1 MKRMLGALIIQTTVI
16 AAFLILTSIG
26 VDNST
31 SADLSYPMFQKGMSY
46 VTWSSSGFASPA
58 SDASIRSMS
67 EIGVK
72 CVAIIPT
79 WYQDKYNSTEIAAND
94 RSPSD
99 QSIRHAIRK
108 AHSEGMFV
116 MLKPHIDL
124 TSDED
129 NSRSDIGFSSDD
141 KWSEWFNNYTKF
153 ITHYA
158 KIARDEDVEF
168 FCVGTELTFAATKT
182 DMWKNQ
188 VIPEV
193 RKAYKG
199 RIMYAANWDEYE
211 NVGFWDDLDYA
222 GIDAYFPLADKGTPQ
237 YEEIRQGWRKW
248 AKSIG
253 EWAAKVKKP
262 VLFTECGYASV
273 NTAAVKPWQENKASE
288 PNQALQADCYKALLE
303 ELWNE
308 PWFFGL
314 YWWSWNTYAGSGG
327 VSNKGF
333 TPQNKPAAECI
344 KEWYKKNVE
353 KNFIVTEADLKSPVA
368 NS

>member
-1 MKRMLGALIIQTTVI
+1 
-16 AAFLILTSIG
+16 
-26 VDNST
+26 
-31 SADLSYPMFQKGMSY
+31 
-46 VTWSSSGFASPA
+46 
-58 SDASIRSMS
+58 
-67 EIGVK
+67 
-72 CVAIIPT
+72 
-79 WYQDKYNSTEIAAND
+79 
-94 RSPSD
+94 
-99 QSIRHAIRK
+99 
-108 AHSEGMFV
+108 
-116 MLKPHIDL
+116 
-124 TSDED
+124 
-129 NSRSDIGFSSDD
+129 
-141 KWSEWFNNYTKF
+141 
-153 ITHYA
+153 
-158 KIARDEDVEF
+158 
-168 FCVGTELTFAATKT
+168 
-182 DMWKNQ
+182 
-188 VIPEV
+188 
-193 RKAYKG
+193 
-199 RIMYAANWDEYE
+199 EYE

-237 YEEIRQGWRKW
+237 YEELRQGWKKW
-248 AKSIG
+248 VKDIG

>member
-1 MKRMLGALIIQTTVI
+1 MKRIFGASIIQITVI
-16 AAFLILTSIG
+16 AVFLILTS
-26 VDNST
+26 VCTDNRT
-31 SADLSYPMFQKGMSY
+31 SASINYPMFQKGMSY
-46 VTWSSSGFASPA
+46 VTWSSNGFASPA

-79 WYQDKYNSTEIAAND
+79 WYQEKYNSTEIGPND
-94 RSPSD
+94 RTPSD

-108 AHSEGMFV
+108 AHDEGMFV

-129 NSRSDIGFSSDD
+129 SSRSDIGFNADD
-141 KWSEWFNNYTKF
+141 KWSQWFDNYTKF

-168 FCVGTELTFAATKT
+168 FCIGTELTFAASRT

-199 RIMYAANWDEYE
+199 RIMYAANWDEYTK
-211 NVGFWDDLDYA
+211 VGFWEDLDYA

-248 AKSIG
+248 AKDIG
-253 EWAAKVKKP
+253 QWAAKVKKP

-288 PNQALQADCYKALLE
+288 PNQTLQADCYKALLE

-314 YWWSWNTYAGSGG
+314 YWWSWNTYSGSGG
-327 VSNKGF
+327 ANNKGF

-344 KEWYKKNVE
+344 REWYKKNIE
-353 KNFIVTEADLKSPVA
+353 KNFIVTEADLKPA
-368 NS
+368 DR